1 MLKRSKS
8 LLVTGGAGFIGSHFV
23 EEVLDDQD
31 SPFQRVV
38 VLDLLTYSGLR
49 SNVETFVHNPKF
61 KFVQGDI
68 ADRKLVESI
77 LNAYAID
84 SIVNFAAESHVD
96 RSISA
101 ATPFVHTNV
110 EGVTNLLECFRDSCN
125 GRFIQISTDE
135 VYGSIREG
143 SWRESEPLAPNSPYS
158 ASKASADLMA
168 LAFHRTYGVDLC
180 ITRCSNNYGPRQ
192 FPEKLIPLFIT
203 NLIDG
208 QKLPLYGDGKNVR
221 DWIHVKDHCRAVLR
235 VINQGQSGSVYN
247 IGGHHEV
254 SNLELTTKLLWEFD
268 APENSIDYVKDR
280 VGHDFRYSVDDSKIR
295 TELAFENLVVFEA
308 GLRDTIHWYK
318 THEWWWRD
326 LK

>member
-1 MLKRSKS
+1 LPS

-23 EEVLDDQD
+23 EEVLDNQGN
-31 SPFQRVV
+31 SFQQVV
-38 VLDLLTYSGLR
+38 VLDLLTYSGLK
-49 SNVETFVHNPKF
+49 SNLESFAHHPNF
-61 KFVQGDI
+61 KFVHGDI
-68 ADRKLVESI
+68 ADKKLVSSV
-77 LNAYAID
+77 LKDYAID

-96 RSISA
+96 RSIAS

-110 EGVTNLLECFRDSCN
+110 QGVTNLLESFRDLCK

-135 VYGSIREG
+135 VYGSISEG
-143 SWRESEPLAPNSPYS
+143 SWSESEPLAPNSPYS

-168 LAFHRTYGVDLC
+168 MAFHRTYGVDLC

-221 DWIHVKDHCRAVLR
+221 DWIHVKDHCRAVLK
-235 VINQGQSGSVYN
+235 VLIQGQSGSVYN
-247 IGGHHEV
+247 IGGHQEV
-254 SNLELTTKLLWEFD
+254 SNLELTTKLLREFD
-268 APENSIDYVKDR
+268 APESAIDYVKDR
-280 VGHDFRYSVDDSKIR
+280 AGHDFRYSVDDSKIR
-295 TELAFENLVVFEA
+295 SELAFANLISFEE

-318 THEWWWRD
+318 SHESWWRE